1 MNNINVNW
9 SQRISDTFYALGVK
23 HICICPG
30 ARNTPLT
37 LSFINN
43 ENFITT
49 SHVDERS
56 AGFFALGLSKKTGRP
71 SIIITTSGTA
81 VANLYPA
88 IIESNYSKTPLIALT
103 ADRPKHNIGVGSNQA
118 IDQKN
123 IFSNNVRKFVDL
135 GDPNNELDSLQNKII
150 DVFYFCIGTQESPPG
165 PIHLNTPF
173 DEPLIEDINNIQK
186 IDIKKIEC
194 INKYISSPDSIND
207 SIQNSLIICG
217 EISPNES
224 VDQIL
229 DFSEYVNAPILAD
242 PTSNLRFY
250 KKHPNIISNYNFIL
264 NKIEKLPSTVFRFGR
279 KPTSKVL
286 LNFLKNHKNVYLI
299 DKYPDFNDSANHKIQ
314 SNYDDFLNYIK
325 SSYQRINNNQL
336 LTTLKI
342 YQDKISNIIDF
353 SSKDFTEGIL
363 IHKLLSHIPSNSNI
377 LLGNSLAIRE
387 ADDVCLNINKNH
399 NIFCN
404 RGASGI
410 DGLVSTMIGISY
422 ASKSISNIDLA
433 ILGDLSFFHDMNGL
447 QFLINNKINT
457 KFLVLNNNGGQIFS
471 KLDISKFDI
480 PDFEKFWITPL
491 NIDLK
496 NVSKLYGVEYT
507 EPKNLDDLLLI
518 INDKYDKP
526 LIIDYKIDI
535 NISKERKEKLIES
548 INKIID

>member
-1 MNNINVNW
+1 M
-9 SQRISDTFYALGVK
+9 
-23 HICICPG
+23 
-30 ARNTPLT
+30 
-37 LSFINN
+37 
-43 ENFITT
+43 
-49 SHVDERS
+49 
-56 AGFFALGLSKKTGRP
+56 
-71 SIIITTSGTA
+71 
-81 VANLYPA
+81 
-88 IIESNYSKTPLIALT
+88 
-103 ADRPKHNIGVGSNQA
+103 
-118 IDQKN
+118 
-123 IFSNNVRKFVDL
+123 
-135 GDPNNELDSLQNKII
+135 
-150 DVFYFCIGTQESPPG
+150 
-165 PIHLNTPF
+165 
-173 DEPLIEDINNIQK
+173 
-186 IDIKKIEC
+186 
-194 INKYISSPDSIND
+194 ND

-264 NKIEKLPSTVFRFGR
+264 NKIEKLPSSVFRFGR

-286 LNFLKNHKNVYLI
+286 LNFLRNHKNVYLI

-314 SNYDDFLNYIK
+314 SNYDDFLKYIK

-336 LTTLKI
+336 LTILNK

-363 IHKLLSHIPSNSNI
+363 IHKLLSQIPSNSNI

-387 ADDVCLNINKNH
+387 ADDICLNINKNH

-410 DGLVSTMIGISY
+410 DGLVSTMLGISY
-422 ASKSISNIDLA
+422 ASKSISNVDLA

-447 QFLINNKINT
+447 HFLINNKINT

-496 NVSKLYGVEYT
+496 NIALLYGLEYT
-507 EPKNLDDLLLI
+507 TPNNLNDLLSI
-518 INDKYDKP
+518 INNKYDKP
-526 LIIDYKIDI
+526 LIIDYKIDMDT
-535 NISKERKEKLIES
+535 SKERKEKLVES

>member
-1 MNNINVNW
+1 MSNINLNW

-37 LSFINN
+37 LSFIKNKK
-43 ENFITT
+43 FIST
-49 SHVDERS
+49 SHIDERS
-56 AGFFALGLSKKTGRP
+56 AAFFALGLSKKTGSP

-88 IIESNYSKTPLIALT
+88 IIESNYSKTPIIALT
-103 ADRPKHNIGVGSNQA
+103 ADRPKHDIGVGSNQA

-123 IFSNNVRKFVDL
+123 IFNNNVKAFIDL
-135 GDPNNELDSLQNKII
+135 GLPNKDLDLLQNKII
-150 DVFYFCIGTQESPPG
+150 NIFNSCIGTFESPPG
-165 PIHLNTPF
+165 AIHINTPF

-186 IDIKKIEC
+186 KEIDKIEF
-194 INKYISSPDSIND
+194 KPKQSYFPDLKGNGIE
-207 SIQNSLIICG
+207 NSLIICG
-217 EISPNES
+217 EINANES
-224 VDQIL
+224 LDQIL
-229 DFSEYVNAPILAD
+229 DFSEYVDSPILVD

-250 KKHPNIISNYNFIL
+250 KKHKNIISNYNFIVD
-264 NKIEKLPSTVFRFGR
+264 KIKNSPNIIFRFGR

-299 DKYPDFNDSANHKIQ
+299 DRYPDFNDSANHKIK
-314 SNYDDFLNYIK
+314 SDYESFLNYIK
-325 SSYQRINNNQL
+325 SSYEKINNNPF
-336 LTTLKI
+336 LTSFNK
-342 YQDKISNIIDF
+342 YQDKISNLIDL
-353 SSKDFTEGIL
+353 SSKDFTEGIF
-363 IHKLLSHIPSNSNI
+363 IHKLLSQIPSNSNI

-387 ADDVCLNINKNH
+387 VDDICLNINKNH

-410 DGLVSTMIGISY
+410 DGLVSTMLGISY
-422 ASKSISNIDLA
+422 ASKITSNIDLA

-447 QFLINNKINT
+447 HFLINNKINT
-457 KFLVLNNNGGQIFS
+457 KFLILNNNGGQIFS

-480 PDFEKFWITPL
+480 PNFEKFWITPL

-496 NVSKLYGVEYT
+496 NIAQLYGVDYF
-507 EPKNLDDLLLI
+507 EPKDLDDLLLM
-518 INDKYDKP
+518 INKKNDRP

-535 NISKERKEKLIES
+535 KISEERKEKLVES
-548 INKIID
+548 INKIIN

>member
-1 MNNINVNW
+1 MNNINLNW

-43 ENFITT
+43 KNFITT
-49 SHVDERS
+49 SHIDERS
-56 AGFFALGLSKKTGRP
+56 GGFFALGLSKKTSKP

-103 ADRPKHNIGVGSNQA
+103 ADRAEHHIGVGSNQA
-118 IDQKN
+118 INQKN
-123 IFSNNVRKFVDL
+123 IFSNNVRKFIDL
-135 GDPNNELDSLQNKII
+135 GDPNKELDSLQNQII
-150 DVFYFCIGTQESPPG
+150 DIFNSCIGTQESPPG
-165 PIHLNTPF
+165 PIHLNAPF

-186 IDIKKIEC
+186 INIKKIES
-194 INKYISSPDSIND
+194 INKYNCSLDSMND
-207 SIQNSLIICG
+207 SIENSLIICG
-217 EISPNES
+217 EINPNES

-229 DFSEYVNAPILAD
+229 DFSEYVNAPVLAD

-250 KKHPNIISNYNFIL
+250 KKHTNVISNYNFIL
-264 NKIEKLPSTVFRFGR
+264 DKIEKLPSVIFRFGR
-279 KPTSKVL
+279 KPTSKIL
-286 LNFLKNHKNVYLI
+286 LKFLERHKNVYLI
-299 DKYPDFNDSANHKIQ
+299 DKYPDFNDSANHKIK
-314 SNYDDFLNYIK
+314 SDYEGFLKHIK
-325 SSYQRINNNQL
+325 SSYKKIINNPF
-336 LTTLKI
+336 LTILTK
-342 YQDKISNIIDF
+342 YQDKISNLINNL
-353 SSKDFTEGIL
+353 SSDLTEGIL
-363 IHKLLSHIPSNSNI
+363 INKILSQLPSNSNI

-387 ADDVCLNINKNH
+387 ADDICLNINKNH

-410 DGLVSTMIGISY
+410 DGLVSTMLGISY
-422 ASKSISNIDLA
+422 ANKSISNVDLA

-447 QFLINNKINT
+447 HFLINNKIKT
-457 KFLVLNNNGGQIFS
+457 KFLILNNNGGQIFS

-496 NVSKLYGVEYT
+496 NIALLYGLEYT
-507 EPKNLDDLLLI
+507 TPNNFNDLLLI
-518 INDKYDKP
+518 INNKYDKP
-526 LIIDYKIDI
+526 LIIDYKIDV
-535 NISKERKEKLIES
+535 NTSKGRKEKLIKL
-548 INKIID
+548 INKVID

>member
-43 ENFITT
+43 KNFITT

-56 AGFFALGLSKKTGRP
+56 AGFFALGISKKTSRP

-103 ADRPKHNIGVGSNQA
+103 ADRPEHNIGVGSNQA

-314 SNYDDFLNYIK
+314 SNYDDFLKYIK

-410 DGLVSTMIGISY
+410 DGLVSTMLGISY
-422 ASKSISNIDLA
+422 ASKNISNIDLA

-491 NIDLK
+491 NIDLR
-496 NVSKLYGVEYT
+496 NVSLLYGVEYT

>member
-37 LSFINN
+37 LSFISNK
-43 ENFITT
+43 NFITT
-49 SHVDERS
+49 SHIDERS
-56 AGFFALGLSKKTGRP
+56 AGFFALGISKKTNRP

-103 ADRPKHNIGVGSNQA
+103 ADRPEHNIGVGFNQA

-123 IFSNNVRKFVDL
+123 IFSNNVREFIDL
-135 GDPNNELDSLQNKII
+135 GYPNKELDSLQNKILYI
-150 DVFYFCIGTQESPPG
+150 FNSCVGTQKSPPG

-173 DEPLIEDINNIQK
+173 DEPLIDDINNVKK
-186 IDIKKIEC
+186 IDIEKIKY
-194 INKYISSPDSIND
+194 INKYNYSPDSMND

-217 EISPNES
+217 EISPNEC
-224 VDQIL
+224 VEQIL

-242 PTSNLRFY
+242 PTSNLRYY
-250 KKHPNIISNYNFIL
+250 KKHPNVISNYNFFI
-264 NKIEKLPSTVFRFGR
+264 NKIETSPEIIFRFGR
-279 KPTSKVL
+279 KPTSKIL
-286 LNFLKNHKNVYLI
+286 LKFLERHKNVCFI
-299 DKYPDFNDSANHKIQ
+299 DKYPDFNDSASNKIK
-314 SNYDDFLNYIK
+314 SNYEEFLKHIK
-325 SSYQRINNNQL
+325 SSYEKINNNPF
-336 LTTLKI
+336 LTILTK
-342 YQDKISNIIDF
+342 YQDKISNLINNL
-353 SSKDFTEGIL
+353 SSDLTEGVL
-363 IHKLLSHIPSNSNI
+363 IHKLLSQLPSNSNV

-387 ADDVCLNINKNH
+387 TDDISLNIDKKH

-410 DGLVSTMIGISY
+410 DGLVSTMLGISY
-422 ASKSISNIDLA
+422 ASKSISNVDLA

-447 QFLINNKINT
+447 HFLINNKIKT
-457 KFLVLNNNGGQIFS
+457 KFLILNNNGGQIFS

-496 NVSKLYGVEYT
+496 NIALLYGLEYT
-507 EPKNLDDLLLI
+507 TPNNLNDLLSI
-518 INDKYDKP
+518 INNKYDKP

-535 NISKERKEKLIES
+535 NTSNERKEKLVKL
-548 INKIID
+548 INKAID

>member
-1 MNNINVNW
+1 MNNININW

-43 ENFITT
+43 KNFITT

-56 AGFFALGLSKKTGRP
+56 AGFFALGISKKTSKP

-103 ADRPKHNIGVGSNQA
+103 ADRPEHNIGVGSNQA
-118 IDQKN
+118 INQKY

-135 GDPNNELDSLQNKII
+135 GDPNKELDLLQNQIVDI
-150 DVFYFCIGTQESPPG
+150 FNFCIGTQESPPG

-194 INKYISSPDSIND
+194 INKYISSPDSMND

-264 NKIEKLPSTVFRFGR
+264 NKIEKLPSSVFRFGR

-286 LNFLKNHKNVYLI
+286 INFLRNHKNVYLI

-314 SNYDDFLNYIK
+314 SNYDDFLKYIK

-336 LTTLKI
+336 LTILNK

-363 IHKLLSHIPSNSNI
+363 IHKLLSKIPSNSNI

-387 ADDVCLNINKNH
+387 ADDMCLNINKNH

-410 DGLVSTMIGISY
+410 DGLVSTMLGISH
-422 ASKSISNIDLA
+422 ASKSISNVNLA

-447 QFLINNKINT
+447 HFLINKKINT

-496 NVSKLYGVEYT
+496 NIALLYGLEYT
-507 EPKNLDDLLLI
+507 TPNNLNDLLSVI
-518 INDKYDKP
+518 DNKYDKP
-526 LIIDYKIDI
+526 LIIDYKIDMDT
-535 NISKERKEKLIES
+535 SKERKEKLVES

>member
-1 MNNINVNW
+1 MNNINLNW

-43 ENFITT
+43 KNFITT
-49 SHVDERS
+49 SHIDERS
-56 AGFFALGLSKKTGRP
+56 AGFFALGLSKKTSKP

-103 ADRPKHNIGVGSNQA
+103 ADRAEHHIGVGSNQA
-118 IDQKN
+118 INQKN
-123 IFSNNVRKFVDL
+123 IFSNNVRKFIDL
-135 GDPNNELDSLQNKII
+135 GDPNKELDSLQNQII
-150 DVFYFCIGTQESPPG
+150 DIFNSCIGTQESPPG
-165 PIHLNTPF
+165 PIHLNAPF

-186 IDIKKIEC
+186 INIKKIES
-194 INKYISSPDSIND
+194 INKYNCSLDSMND
-207 SIQNSLIICG
+207 SIENSLIICG
-217 EISPNES
+217 EINPNES

-229 DFSEYVNAPILAD
+229 DFSEYVNAPVLAD

-250 KKHPNIISNYNFIL
+250 KKHTNMISNYNFIL
-264 NKIEKLPSTVFRFGR
+264 NKIEKLPSVIFRFGR
-279 KPTSKVL
+279 KPTSKIL
-286 LNFLKNHKNVYLI
+286 LKFLERHKNVYLI
-299 DKYPDFNDSANHKIQ
+299 DKYPDFNDSANHKIK
-314 SNYDDFLNYIK
+314 SDYEGFLKHIK
-325 SSYQRINNNQL
+325 SSYKKIINNPF
-336 LTTLKI
+336 LTILTK
-342 YQDKISNIIDF
+342 YQDKISNLINNL
-353 SSKDFTEGIL
+353 SSDLTEGIL
-363 IHKLLSHIPSNSNI
+363 INKILSQLPSNSNI

-387 ADDVCLNINKNH
+387 ADDICLNINKNH

-410 DGLVSTMIGISY
+410 DGLVSTMLGISY
-422 ASKSISNIDLA
+422 ASKSISNVDLA

-447 QFLINNKINT
+447 HFLINNKIKT
-457 KFLVLNNNGGQIFS
+457 KFLILNNNGGQIFS

-496 NVSKLYGVEYT
+496 NIALLYGLEYT
-507 EPKNLDDLLLI
+507 TPNNFNDLLLI
-518 INDKYDKP
+518 INNKYDKP
-526 LIIDYKIDI
+526 LIIDYKIDV
-535 NISKERKEKLIES
+535 NTSKERKEKLIKL
-548 INKIID
+548 INKVID

>member
-1 MNNINVNW
+1 MNNININW

-43 ENFITT
+43 KNFITT

-56 AGFFALGLSKKTGRP
+56 AGFFALGISKKTSKP

-103 ADRPKHNIGVGSNQA
+103 ADRPEHNIGVGSNQA
-118 IDQKN
+118 INQKY

-135 GDPNNELDSLQNKII
+135 GDPNKELDLLQNQIVDI
-150 DVFYFCIGTQESPPG
+150 FNFCIGTQESPPG

-194 INKYISSPDSIND
+194 INKYISSPDSMND

-250 KKHPNIISNYNFIL
+250 KKHPNIISNYNFY
-264 NKIEKLPSTVFRFGR
+264 S
-279 KPTSKVL
+279 
-286 LNFLKNHKNVYLI
+286 
-299 DKYPDFNDSANHKIQ
+299 
-314 SNYDDFLNYIK
+314 
-325 SSYQRINNNQL
+325 
-336 LTTLKI
+336 
-342 YQDKISNIIDF
+342 
-353 SSKDFTEGIL
+353 
-363 IHKLLSHIPSNSNI
+363 
-377 LLGNSLAIRE
+377 
-387 ADDVCLNINKNH
+387 
-399 NIFCN
+399 
-404 RGASGI
+404 
-410 DGLVSTMIGISY
+410 
-422 ASKSISNIDLA
+422 
-433 ILGDLSFFHDMNGL
+433 
-447 QFLINNKINT
+447 
-457 KFLVLNNNGGQIFS
+457 
-471 KLDISKFDI
+471 
-480 PDFEKFWITPL
+480 
-491 NIDLK
+491 
-496 NVSKLYGVEYT
+496 
-507 EPKNLDDLLLI
+507 
-518 INDKYDKP
+518 
-526 LIIDYKIDI
+526 
-535 NISKERKEKLIES
+535 
-548 INKIID
+548 

>member
-1 MNNINVNW
+1 MNNINLNW

-43 ENFITT
+43 KNFITT
-49 SHVDERS
+49 SHIDERS
-56 AGFFALGLSKKTGRP
+56 AGFFALGLSKKTSKP

-103 ADRPKHNIGVGSNQA
+103 ADRAEHHIGVGSNQA
-118 IDQKN
+118 INQKN
-123 IFSNNVRKFVDL
+123 IFSNNVRKFIDL
-135 GDPNNELDSLQNKII
+135 GDPNKELDSLQNHII
-150 DVFYFCIGTQESPPG
+150 DIFNSCIGTQESPPG
-165 PIHLNTPF
+165 PIHLNAPF

-186 IDIKKIEC
+186 INIKKIES
-194 INKYISSPDSIND
+194 INKYNCSLDSMND
-207 SIQNSLIICG
+207 SIENSLIICG
-217 EISPNES
+217 EINPNES

-229 DFSEYVNAPILAD
+229 DFSEYVNAPVLAD

-250 KKHPNIISNYNFIL
+250 KKHTNVISNYNFIL
-264 NKIEKLPSTVFRFGR
+264 DKIEKLPSVIFRFGR
-279 KPTSKVL
+279 KPTSKIL
-286 LNFLKNHKNVYLI
+286 LKFLERHKNVYLI
-299 DKYPDFNDSANHKIQ
+299 DKYPDFNDSANHKIK
-314 SNYDDFLNYIK
+314 SDYEGFLKHIK
-325 SSYQRINNNQL
+325 SSYKKIINNPF
-336 LTTLKI
+336 LTILTK
-342 YQDKISNIIDF
+342 YQDKISNLINNL
-353 SSKDFTEGIL
+353 SSDLTEGIL
-363 IHKLLSHIPSNSNI
+363 INKILSQLPSNSNI

-387 ADDVCLNINKNH
+387 ADDICLNINKNH

-410 DGLVSTMIGISY
+410 DGLVSTMLGISY
-422 ASKSISNIDLA
+422 ANKSISNVDLA

-447 QFLINNKINT
+447 HFLINNKIKT
-457 KFLVLNNNGGQIFS
+457 KFLILNNNGGQIFS

-496 NVSKLYGVEYT
+496 NIALLYGLEYT
-507 EPKNLDDLLLI
+507 TPNNFNDLLLI
-518 INDKYDKP
+518 INNKYDKP
-526 LIIDYKIDI
+526 LIIDYKIDV
-535 NISKERKEKLIES
+535 NTSKGRKEKLIKL
-548 INKIID
+548 INKVID

>member
-1 MNNINVNW
+1 MNNININW

-43 ENFITT
+43 KNFITT

-56 AGFFALGLSKKTGRP
+56 AGFFALGISKKTSKP

-103 ADRPKHNIGVGSNQA
+103 ADRPEHHIGVGSNQA
-118 IDQKN
+118 INQKY

-135 GDPNNELDSLQNKII
+135 GDPNKELDSLQNQII
-150 DVFYFCIGTQESPPG
+150 DIFNFCIGTQESPPG

-194 INKYISSPDSIND
+194 INKYNCSLDSMND

-264 NKIEKLPSTVFRFGR
+264 NKIEKLPSSVFRFGR

-286 LNFLKNHKNVYLI
+286 LNFLRNHKNVYLI

-314 SNYDDFLNYIK
+314 SNYDDFLKYIK

-336 LTTLKI
+336 LTILNK

-363 IHKLLSHIPSNSNI
+363 IHKLLSQFLQI
-377 LLGNSLAIRE
+377 L
-387 ADDVCLNINKNH
+387 
-399 NIFCN
+399 
-404 RGASGI
+404 
-410 DGLVSTMIGISY
+410 ISY
-422 ASKSISNIDLA
+422 
-433 ILGDLSFFHDMNGL
+433 
-447 QFLINNKINT
+447 
-457 KFLVLNNNGGQIFS
+457 
-471 KLDISKFDI
+471 
-480 PDFEKFWITPL
+480 
-491 NIDLK
+491 
-496 NVSKLYGVEYT
+496 
-507 EPKNLDDLLLI
+507 
-518 INDKYDKP
+518 
-526 LIIDYKIDI
+526 
-535 NISKERKEKLIES
+535 
-548 INKIID
+548 

>member
-1 MNNINVNW
+1 MNNININW

-43 ENFITT
+43 KNFITT

-56 AGFFALGLSKKTGRP
+56 AGFFALGISKKTSKP

-103 ADRPKHNIGVGSNQA
+103 ADRPEHNIGVGSNQA
-118 IDQKN
+118 INQKY

-135 GDPNNELDSLQNKII
+135 GDPNKELDSLQNKII
-150 DVFYFCIGTQESPPG
+150 DIFNFCIGTQESPPG

-194 INKYISSPDSIND
+194 INKYISSPDSMND

-264 NKIEKLPSTVFRFGR
+264 NKIEKLPSSVFRFGR

-286 LNFLKNHKNVYLI
+286 INFLRNHKNVYLI
-299 DKYPDFNDSANHKIQ
+299 DKYPDFNDSANHRIQ
-314 SNYDDFLNYIK
+314 SNYDDFLKYIK

-336 LTTLKI
+336 LTILNK
-342 YQDKISNIIDF
+342 YQDKISSIIDF

-363 IHKLLSHIPSNSNI
+363 IHKLLSKIPSNSNI

-387 ADDVCLNINKNH
+387 ADDMCLNINKNH

-410 DGLVSTMIGISY
+410 DGLVSTMLGISH
-422 ASKSISNIDLA
+422 ASKSISNVNLA

-447 QFLINNKINT
+447 HFLINNKINT

-496 NVSKLYGVEYT
+496 NIALLYGLEYT
-507 EPKNLDDLLLI
+507 TPNNLNDLLSI
-518 INDKYDKP
+518 IDNKYDKP
-526 LIIDYKIDI
+526 LIIDYKIDMDT
-535 NISKERKEKLIES
+535 SKERKEKLVES

>member
-43 ENFITT
+43 KNFITT

-56 AGFFALGLSKKTGRP
+56 AGFFALGISKKTSRP

-123 IFSNNVRKFVDL
+123 IFSNNVREFVDL
-135 GDPNNELDSLQNKII
+135 GDPNKELDSLQNKII

-194 INKYISSPDSIND
+194 INKYISSPDSMND

-224 VDQIL
+224 VGQIL

-264 NKIEKLPSTVFRFGR
+264 NKIEKLPSTIFRFGR

-314 SNYDDFLNYIK
+314 SNYNDFLNYVK

-336 LTTLKI
+336 LTILNK
-342 YQDKISNIIDF
+342 YQDKISSIIDF

-363 IHKLLSHIPSNSNI
+363 IHKLLSEIPSNSNI

-410 DGLVSTMIGISY
+410 DGLVSTMLGISY

-447 QFLINNKINT
+447 HFLINNKINT

-491 NIDLK
+491 NIDLR
-496 NVSKLYGVEYT
+496 NVSLLYGVEYT

>member
-1 MNNINVNW
+1 MNNININW

-43 ENFITT
+43 KNFITT

-56 AGFFALGLSKKTGRP
+56 AGFFALGISKKTSKP

-103 ADRPKHNIGVGSNQA
+103 ADRPEHNIGVGSNQA
-118 IDQKN
+118 INQKY

-135 GDPNNELDSLQNKII
+135 GDPNKELDLLQNQIVDI
-150 DVFYFCIGTQESPPG
+150 FNFCIGTQESPPG

-194 INKYISSPDSIND
+194 INKYISSPDSMND

-264 NKIEKLPSTVFRFGR
+264 NKIEKLPSSVFRFGR

-286 LNFLKNHKNVYLI
+286 INFLRNHKNVYLI
-299 DKYPDFNDSANHKIQ
+299 DKYPDFNDSANHRIQ
-314 SNYDDFLNYIK
+314 SNYDDFLKYIK

-336 LTTLKI
+336 LTILNK
-342 YQDKISNIIDF
+342 YQDKISSIIDF

-363 IHKLLSHIPSNSNI
+363 IHKLLSKIPSNSNI

-387 ADDVCLNINKNH
+387 ADDMCLNINKNH

-410 DGLVSTMIGISY
+410 DGLVSTMLGISH
-422 ASKSISNIDLA
+422 ASKSISNVNLA

-447 QFLINNKINT
+447 HFLINKKINT

-496 NVSKLYGVEYT
+496 NIALLYGLEYT
-507 EPKNLDDLLLI
+507 TPNNLNDLLSVI
-518 INDKYDKP
+518 DNKYDKP
-526 LIIDYKIDI
+526 LIIDYKIDMDT
-535 NISKERKEKLIES
+535 SKERKEKLVES

>member
-1 MNNINVNW
+1 MNNINLNW

-43 ENFITT
+43 KNFITT
-49 SHVDERS
+49 SHIDERS
-56 AGFFALGLSKKTGRP
+56 AGFFALGLSKKTSKP

-103 ADRPKHNIGVGSNQA
+103 ADRAEHHIGVGSNQA
-118 IDQKN
+118 INQKN
-123 IFSNNVRKFVDL
+123 IFSNNVRKFIDL
-135 GDPNNELDSLQNKII
+135 GDPNKELDSLQNHII
-150 DVFYFCIGTQESPPG
+150 DIFNSCIGTQESPPG

-173 DEPLIEDINNIQK
+173 DEPLIEDVNNIQK
-186 IDIKKIEC
+186 INIRKIES
-194 INKYISSPDSIND
+194 INKYNCSLDSMND
-207 SIQNSLIICG
+207 SIENSLIICG
-217 EISPNES
+217 EINPNES

-229 DFSEYVNAPILAD
+229 DFSEYVNAPVLAD

-250 KKHPNIISNYNFIL
+250 KKHTNVISNYNFIL
-264 NKIEKLPSTVFRFGR
+264 DKIEKLPSVIFRFGR
-279 KPTSKVL
+279 KPTSKIL
-286 LNFLKNHKNVYLI
+286 LKFLERHKNVYLI
-299 DKYPDFNDSANHKIQ
+299 DKYPDFNDSANHKIK
-314 SNYDDFLNYIK
+314 SDYEGFLKHIK
-325 SSYQRINNNQL
+325 SSYKKIINNPF
-336 LTTLKI
+336 LTILTK
-342 YQDKISNIIDF
+342 YQDKISNLINNL
-353 SSKDFTEGIL
+353 SSDLTEGIL
-363 IHKLLSHIPSNSNI
+363 INKILSQLPSNSNI

-387 ADDVCLNINKNH
+387 ADDICLNINKNH

-410 DGLVSTMIGISY
+410 DGLVSTMLGISY
-422 ASKSISNIDLA
+422 ANKSISNVDLA

-447 QFLINNKINT
+447 HFLINNKIKT
-457 KFLVLNNNGGQIFS
+457 KFLILNNNGGQIFS

-496 NVSKLYGVEYT
+496 NIALLYGLEYT
-507 EPKNLDDLLLI
+507 TPNNFNDLLLI
-518 INDKYDKP
+518 INNQYDKP
-526 LIIDYKIDI
+526 LIIDYKIDV
-535 NISKERKEKLIES
+535 NTSKGRKEKLIKL
-548 INKIID
+548 INKVID